1 MLAGRIGAI
10 VMARRRAKMG
20 PRKRKSEEELD
31 RLKKWD
37 HRAIKDNDV
46 KENSEVRLRFRK
58 IPWPYWI
65 IGFLFMLGG
74 FFCLYLVQKY
84 GKPI

>member
-20 PRKRKSEEELD
+20 PRRRPSEEELE
-31 RLKKWD
+31 RLKKYD
-37 HRAIKDNDV
+37 ARAIKDGDIR
-46 KENSEVRLRFRK
+46 ENTLTRIRFRK

-65 IGFLFMLGG
+65 IGLLFIIGG
-74 FFCLYLVQKY
+74 LFCLYVVNVY
-84 GKPI
+84 GDI